1 MFYARVNSKFYPQP
15 NLVIYQYRSSKFTR
29 PDKFPQR
36 DNEDSENDILAHPT
50 HTDSALAEHQMF
62 LVQSD
67 ICKRAN
73 QIRKDIHVN
82 I

>member
-1 MFYARVNSKFYPQP
+1 M
-15 NLVIYQYRSSKFTR
+15 
-29 PDKFPQR
+29 
-36 DNEDSENDILAHPT
+36 